1 MHMGNYLYITRLVF
15 HDIPFERTPNIL
27 EEKRDLQK
35 KRKTNK
41 NINKTTTIT
50 QFFLNTFR
58 AFNSINALIS

>member
-35 KRKTNK
+35 KKKNK
-41 NINKTTTIT
+41 QKHKQNNNNNTV
-50 QFFLNTFR
+50 FFKYF
-58 AFNSINALIS
+58 

>member
-27 EEKRDLQK
+27 EEKRDLQNK
-35 KRKTNK
+35 KKNK
-41 NINKTTTIT
+41 QKHKQNNNNNTV
-50 QFFLNTFR
+50 FFNTFR

>member
-15 HDIPFERTPNIL
+15 HNIPFERTPNIL

-50 QFFLNTFR
+50 QFF
-58 AFNSINALIS
+58 

>member
-1 MHMGNYLYITRLVF
+1 MHIHVGNYLYITRLVF

-50 QFFLNTFR
+50 QFFKYF
-58 AFNSINALIS
+58 